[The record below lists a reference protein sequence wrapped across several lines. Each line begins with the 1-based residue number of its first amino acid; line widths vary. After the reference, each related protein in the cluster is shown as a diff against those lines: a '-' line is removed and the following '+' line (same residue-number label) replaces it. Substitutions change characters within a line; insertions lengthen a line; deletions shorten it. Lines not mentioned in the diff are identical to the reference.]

1 MKIFITGIAGFLGS
15 HLAEAL
21 LQEGHEVHGI
31 DNLSGGEKEN
41 VPHSAVFHLGDIRD
55 ADLDKLLKNI
65 DTVVHCAALPHEGLS
80 VFAPRVISSNILD
93 ATIALLVSSIKNRVK
108 RFVFMSSMARYGSQE
123 VPFREDMP
131 TKPEDPYAISKVAA
145 EKMVEILCN
154 LHGVEWTILVPHN
167 IIGPKQKY
175 DDPFRNVASI
185 MMNRIANGKPPIIY
199 GNGEQKRCFSFI
211 QDDIK
216 ILKKAVFSEK
226 AVGEIINI
234 GPDEEFVTINNL
246 ASKIMELMEFR
257 GKPLYFSE
265 RPAEVKFA
273 NCSADKA
280 RKLFDYKTEF
290 SLEEGLKSMIEPIK
304 QKPKPFRYHI
314 SLEINNEKAPLTW
327 RKRIM

>member
-1 MKIFITGIAGFLGS
+1 MKIFITGLAGFLGS

-41 VPHSAVFHLGDIRD
+41 VPPSAVFHLGDIRD
-55 ADLDKLLKNI
+55 TDLDKLLKNI
-65 DTVVHCAALPHEGLS
+65 DIVVHCAALPHEGLS

-93 ATIALLVSSIKNRVK
+93 ATVALLISSIKNRVK
-108 RFVFMSSMARYGSQE
+108 KFVFMSSMARYGSQE
-123 VPFREDMP
+123 VPFREEMP

-216 ILKKAVFSEK
+216 VLKKAVFSEK

-246 ASKIMELMEFR
+246 ASKIMKLMEFK

-265 RPAEVKFA
+265 RPAEVRFA